1 MAAESNKEALGLFHR
16 TISEQ
21 LNARLSEAPRFF
33 WAVILS
39 VTAYAYVLWWYA
51 GEKQTPDRFYDVF
64 ILVSALAY
72 LSILWAILYLAA
84 LGYAFR
90 YLQNAQHR
98 IEDVL
103 GWQIFRP
110 QTTGI
115 PPDTIRS
122 LANLFWLLPGIYH
135 AHLYGLL
142 FLSVVLHVVFV
153 AIMPDI
159 CEATLLAI
167 ATLAFETAWLFWW
180 NYHYLRKFREKH
192 VRPWVVRRSPTL
204 TWEGGG
210 GKPTERLKSRAK
222 LKG

>member
-1 MAAESNKEALGLFHR
+1 MDSSSYNETLAQFHR

-51 GEKQTPDRFYDVF
+51 GEKQTPDRFYTVF
-64 ILVSALAY
+64 MLVSGVAY
-72 LSILWAILYLAA
+72 LSVLWVAAYLAA

-90 YLQNAQHR
+90 YLQNSQHR

-103 GWQIFRP
+103 GWEIYRP
-110 QTTGI
+110 ETTGF
-115 PPDTIRS
+115 PPETIRS
-122 LANLFWLLPGIYH
+122 IEDLFWLLPGIYH

-153 AIMPDI
+153 VLIPDTHG
-159 CEATLLAI
+159 ATLVAI
-167 ATLAFETAWLFWW
+167 ATFTFETAWVFSW
-180 NYHYLRKFREKH
+180 NYHYLKKFRQRR
-192 VRPWVVRRSPTL
+192 VRPWVVRR
-204 TWEGGG
+204 
-210 GKPTERLKSRAK
+210 KPN
-222 LKG
+222 

>member
-1 MAAESNKEALGLFHR
+1 MDSKSNNEALGLFHQ

-33 WAVILS
+33 WGVILS
-39 VTAYAYVLWWYA
+39 VTAYAYVLWWYG
-51 GEKQTPDRFYDVF
+51 GEKQTPDRFYYVF
-64 ILVSALAY
+64 MLVSAVAY
-72 LSILWAILYLAA
+72 LSILWVTSYLAA

-103 GWQIFRP
+103 GWEIYRP

-115 PPDTIRS
+115 PPETIRS
-122 LANLFWLLPGIYH
+122 LGDLFWLLPGIYH

-153 AIMPDI
+153 SIIPDKHG
-159 CEATLLAI
+159 ATLIAI
-167 ATLAFETAWLFWW
+167 ATSTFETAWVFWW
-180 NYHYLRKFREKH
+180 NYHYLRKFRQRRI
-192 VRPWVVRRSPTL
+192 RPWVVRRTPRL
-204 TWEGGG
+204 TPEDATG
-210 GKPTERLKSRAK
+210 TS
-222 LKG
+222 